1 MEIYKL
7 PGKEFKLIVLR
18 KLREL
23 PKNTDNSTISGKQ
36 NMKKKKHTKF
46 NKEIEIIKKNKT
58 KPEILKLSN
67 TMNEMRNATAR
78 QHQT

>member
-1 MEIYKL
+1 MITPKEQNNFLVTNPPPKMEIYKL

-36 NMKKKKHTKF
+36 NMKKKKTHKVQQ
-46 NKEIEIIKKNKT
+46 
-58 KPEILKLSN
+58 
-67 TMNEMRNATAR
+67 RNR
-78 QHQT
+78 NH